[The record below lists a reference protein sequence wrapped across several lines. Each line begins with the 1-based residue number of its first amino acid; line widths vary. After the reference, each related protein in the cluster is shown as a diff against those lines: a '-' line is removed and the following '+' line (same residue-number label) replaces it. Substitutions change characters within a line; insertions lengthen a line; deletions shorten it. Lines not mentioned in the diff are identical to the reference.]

1 MNHVGGGGKP
11 EVSKLKKMTQV
22 RVNEKRIKKIYS
34 QHIFVMLGSLDIST
48 DIGYFFQP
56 YYDEAAKLETTC

>member
-1 MNHVGGGGKP
+1 
-11 EVSKLKKMTQV
+11 MTQV